1 MRKFIFTLFCAILPT
16 FVIAQSNSE
25 IIQQI
30 DRACS
35 EMRSLECDF
44 TQTKHIKL
52 LNDEMVSYGKMYFS
66 QPNMLRWEY
75 TSPYTYTFILNS
87 NQVLLKNAQREDI
100 LDINKNKMFKEIA
113 RLMMSS
119 VVGNCLT
126 DDSTFDT
133 TIATTPTEWIATL
146 VPIKRDLKQMWS
158 HMVIHFD
165 RTMNRV
171 VKVEMYEPSGD
182 FTIIELHNIRHNVA
196 IDSSVFSIN

>member
-1 MRKFIFTLFCAILPT
+1 MRKFIFALFCSILPSL
-16 FVIAQSNSE
+16 VMAQSNSE

-30 DRACS
+30 DNACS
-35 EMRSLECDF
+35 ELNSLACDF
-44 TQTKHIKL
+44 TQTKHVKL
-52 LNDEMVSYGKMYFS
+52 LNNKMVSYGKMYFC

-87 NQVLLKNAQREDI
+87 NQVLLKNAQREDV
-100 LDINKNKMFKEIA
+100 LDVNKNKMFKEIA

-119 VVGNCLT
+119 VVGSCLT
-126 DDSTFDT
+126 DNSTFNT
-133 TIATTPTEWIATL
+133 TIATTPNEWIATL
-146 VPIKRDLKQMWS
+146 VPIKRDLKQMWT

-165 RTMNRV
+165 RKMNSV

-196 IDSSVFSIN
+196 INPLVFSIN